1 MEFNDR
7 LPIRFPKKWKAVDM
21 PLIKKY
27 EDFGDEMSETEVI
40 DAASSA
46 SIINDGIYK
55 VYKNRL
61 DQRNSAAHPSTLRVT
76 QVQAEGF
83 IDDLIRNAVLQLKI

>member
-1 MEFNDR
+1 
-7 LPIRFPKKWKAVDM
+7 
-21 PLIKKY
+21 
-27 EDFGDEMSETEVI
+27 MSEREVI
-40 DAASSA
+40 DNASSA
-46 SIINDGIYK
+46 GIINDGVYK
-55 VYKNRL
+55 VYKGRL